1 MKQPKK
7 LTREQKFFVSNN
19 LLNAEDWALVRDLG
33 TYIEIIN
40 KSTNERREIKKLKRK
55 LKAS

>member
-33 TYIEIIN
+33 AHIVIIN

>member
-33 TYIEIIN
+33 THIEIIN

-55 LKAS
+55 LKTS